1 MRRALESLS
10 LVLMH
15 ARPQSP
21 TLVVLVGETVS
32 ISHVEP
38 SFHSSCLPFGDDRAA
53 GARPC
58 APLLP
63 MQQSSSP
70 WCQAW
75 R

>member
-21 TLVVLVGETVS
+21 TLVVLVDETVS

-38 SFHSSCLPFGDDRAA
+38 SFRSSCLPFGDDRAA
-53 GARPC
+53 GA
-58 APLLP
+58 
-63 MQQSSSP
+63 
-70 WCQAW
+70 
-75 R
+75 